1 MWHSWRQNHCRLHQ
15 RQFHVSQ
22 PFLKRQPSVG
32 CGGSIA
38 WFRERTLEK
47 PHHNKIKKRIPS
59 VRERRC
65 SWNRC
70 WPGQTNKKRRKDV
83 AKWSSQ
89 AWMRKFCLQV
99 SRKLGQWPMP
109 LKDRSK
115 IIPKSVVFCNLVTY
129 QNVANGGPPFQI
141 DGSVLTQWLQCTRT
155 QCPVILR
162 HVLNFFQSW
171 VCFDPN
177 RSQPVS
183 KEQLQPLLRSHAWH
197 I

>member
-1 MWHSWRQNHCRLHQ
+1 MLYNQTEWHSSMWHSWRQSHCRLYQ

-38 WFRERTLEK
+38 WFRERLCGNHITAKSRRRSRVFAKGGARGTVAGRARQTGKGEK
-47 PHHNKIKKRIPS
+47 TSKKMELAGLDEEILFA
-59 VRERRC
+59 
-65 SWNRC
+65 
-70 WPGQTNKKRRKDV
+70 GV
-83 AKWSSQ
+83 AKIGTMANAFERQ
-89 AWMRKFCLQV
+89 VKNNPQEYCVLQ
-99 SRKLGQWPMP
+99 P
-109 LKDRSK
+109 
-115 IIPKSVVFCNLVTY
+115 CVTY

-141 DGSVLTQWLQCTRT
+141 DGRVLTKWLQCTRT

-183 KEQLQPLLRSHAWH
+183 KE
-197 I
+197 